1 MSKIQFKKEE
11 TEHRNTEH
19 RAIRRE
25 SGVCYLKGNFI
36 KSNNKIQNTSPHM
49 K

>member
-19 RAIRRE
+19 RTIRRE
-25 SGVCYLKGNFI
+25 SGVLLFKG
-36 KSNNKIQNTSPHM
+36 KLY
-49 K
+49 